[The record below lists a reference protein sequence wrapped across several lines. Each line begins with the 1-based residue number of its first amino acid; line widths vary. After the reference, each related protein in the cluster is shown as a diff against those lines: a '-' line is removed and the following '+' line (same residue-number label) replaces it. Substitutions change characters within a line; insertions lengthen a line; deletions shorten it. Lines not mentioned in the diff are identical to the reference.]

1 MALETWGLE
10 AGSGERPLGALREVR
25 GNNVP
30 VMITEE
36 TSIDYDVHGEGPPL
50 VLIGGLGFGRWGFF
64 SRFRPSR
71 ATSAPSP
78 STSAESRILT
88 AG

>member
-1 MALETWGLE
+1 M
-10 AGSGERPLGALREVR
+10 LGALREVR

-50 VLIGGLGFGRWGFF
+50 ILIGGLGFGRWGFF
-64 SRFRPSR
+64 K
-71 ATSAPSP
+71 
-78 STSAESRILT
+78 
-88 AG
+88 